1 MPRGQLIS
9 ELLDRL
15 VEIPILD
22 RTMSGR
28 TGRDTVASDERR
40 NSTSDPRGI
49 RWKAKN
55 PKAPAVKREAEE
67 DWGR

>member
-1 MPRGQLIS
+1 MPRGRLIS

-28 TGRDTVASDERR
+28 TRTVLAD
-40 NSTSDPRGI
+40 I
-49 RWKAKN
+49 RYQPLLRSIKQHAF
-55 PKAPAVKREAEE
+55 
-67 DWGR
+67 